1 MGESGLNSER
11 DIINRFQELKQ
22 ELNALSSKF
31 NDIDN
36 QAQEHDSVFKALTP
50 LDSNRKCFRL
60 IGGVLVERTV
70 AEVLPA
76 VKGNGEQI
84 RMVGQRVSPV
94 FALEPCYKVQ
104 LIQANAN
111 LQIATSLEKQTRAKE
126 KELVDFQEKYKI
138 RMKVCIPSQHTL
150 IVHAKHGQLYSPTLK
165 ALSMGTQGEG
175 EEEAAA
181 SKKASSKGQ
190 KEGAGVLV
198 SKQ

>member
-36 QAQEHDSVFKALTP
+36 QAQEHDSVIKALTP

-84 RMVGQRVSPV
+84 RM
-94 FALEPCYKVQ
+94 
-104 LIQANAN
+104 
-111 LQIATSLEKQTRAKE
+111 IATSLEKQTRAKE

-138 RMKVCIPSQHTL
+138 RMK
-150 IVHAKHGQLYSPTLK
+150 
-165 ALSMGTQGEG
+165 GEG

>member
-31 NDIDN
+31 NDIDS

-84 RMVGQRVSPV
+84 RMVSQRV
-94 FALEPCYKVQ
+94 
-104 LIQANAN
+104 
-111 LQIATSLEKQTRAKE
+111 
-126 KELVDFQEKYKI
+126 
-138 RMKVCIPSQHTL
+138 
-150 IVHAKHGQLYSPTLK
+150 
-165 ALSMGTQGEG
+165 
-175 EEEAAA
+175 
-181 SKKASSKGQ
+181 
-190 KEGAGVLV
+190 
-198 SKQ
+198 

>member
-36 QAQEHDSVFKALTP
+36 QAQEHDSVIKALTP

-84 RMVGQRVSPV
+84 RM
-94 FALEPCYKVQ
+94 
-104 LIQANAN
+104 
-111 LQIATSLEKQTRAKE
+111 IATSLEKQTRAKE
-126 KELVDFQEKYKI
+126 KELVEFQEKYKI
-138 RMKVCIPSQHTL
+138 RMK
-150 IVHAKHGQLYSPTLK
+150 
-165 ALSMGTQGEG
+165 GEG
-175 EEEAAA
+175 DEDAAA
-181 SKKASSKGQ
+181 SKKASSKDR
-190 KEGAGVLV
+190 KEGSGVLV

>member
-84 RMVGQRVSPV
+84 RM
-94 FALEPCYKVQ
+94 
-104 LIQANAN
+104 
-111 LQIATSLEKQTRAKE
+111 IATSLEKQTRAKE

-138 RMKVCIPSQHTL
+138 RMK
-150 IVHAKHGQLYSPTLK
+150 
-165 ALSMGTQGEG
+165 GEG
-175 EEEAAA
+175 DEDAAA
-181 SKKASSKGQ
+181 SKNASSKGQ